1 MDTTGLPGAPPALQG
16 RLRPVRGTTCLPGT
30 LQACQG
36 RYTPVRAQGH
46 QARGVPARPVVPL
59 AVLWCPCQD
68 CDTPDRPVVPLA
80 GLWAPGPQG
89 GGHDPCDPPLGSAPA
104 QLALARLTFLLGNVY
119 LHKILTDKVGTPVT

>member
-36 RYTPVRAQGH
+36 RYSPVRAQGH

-89 GGHDPCDPPLGSAPA
+89 GAMTHVTPPPWI
-104 QLALARLTFLLGNVY
+104 R
-119 LHKILTDKVGTPVT
+119 P